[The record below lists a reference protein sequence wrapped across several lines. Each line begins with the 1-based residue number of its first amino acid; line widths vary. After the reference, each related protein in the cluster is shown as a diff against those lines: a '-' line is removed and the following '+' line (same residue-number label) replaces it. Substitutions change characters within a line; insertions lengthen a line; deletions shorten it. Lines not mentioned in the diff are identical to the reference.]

1 MSTSAKVEATLAS
14 TIAELSFE
22 DFSSF
27 VESLGSR
34 MAKKVSKT
42 LAHTVLDR
50 FVHNEQQAD
59 AEDRKR
65 CVINSACHKGC

>member
-1 MSTSAKVEATLAS
+1 MSSSAQVEATLAS
-14 TIAELSFE
+14 TIAELTYE

-42 LAHTVLDR
+42 MANTVLDR

-65 CVINSACHKGC
+65 CVFDYA